1 MMKMKF
7 RMKQWS
13 LTISHNEPHRP
24 AYWLVGVFL
33 IAIILG
39 AAGCS
44 PVRSYA
50 GEENQADFLPPTLVP
65 TATPTVPT
73 PTLAPET
80 QETASP
86 GNCSDILVFREDL
99 TIPDGME
106 VSPGATID
114 KRWAVENTGTCN
126 WTEGYTIR
134 LIQGATMGSPEI
146 QALYPARSNS
156 QAIIRIVFT
165 APDEP
170 GTHRSAWQAHTPSD
184 QPFGDPIYIEIVV
197 TGETEEAATADS

>member
-1 MMKMKF
+1 MKF
-7 RMKQWS
+7 WMRQRIPKINQ
-13 LTISHNEPHRP
+13 NGEHRP
-24 AYWLVGVFL
+24 ARRPVGVFL

-39 AAGCS
+39 AAGCG

-50 GEENQADFLPPTLVP
+50 GEESQARFLPPTLVP
-65 TATPTVPT
+65 TVTPTVPT
-73 PTLAPET
+73 PTFAPGA

-106 VSPGATID
+106 VSPGSTID
-114 KRWAVENTGTCN
+114 KRWDVENSGTCN
-126 WTEGYTIR
+126 WAEGYTIR
-134 LIQGATMGSPEI
+134 LIQGPPMGSPEI

-156 QAIIRIVFT
+156 RALIRIVFT

-197 TGETEEAATADS
+197 TGETEEAIPADNS